1 MTGPADAVADL
12 VCVLEPCLRE
22 QSGGSMTAA
31 LRDVWHMAP
40 PQELHGHLRQRAP
53 PAGGD
58 RPLRL
63 GRRSQQTHHG
73 PAHTIVVFGRYFC
86 LACLRLERDRQFV
99 PGLAPVKLCL
109 VWLRLNCPWHATVRW
124 GGRRRRVSIVVV
136 VRLARVGAV
145 ALPAPVAP
153 DRPSASIA
161 RPAPII
167 PTAPAERPENR
178 QYRPN
183 CQRACNPHLSAGVP
197 GRVSPGTSRHVIT
210 VPLLIPYHA
219 GVTASSGKANL
230 TSLRQHDMIK

>member
-1 MTGPADAVADL
+1 MTGPADAVVDL

-58 RPLRL
+58 RPLRP

-73 PAHTIVVFGRYFC
+73 PAHTIAVFGRYFC

-109 VWLRLNCPWHATVRW
+109 VWPRLNCPWHATVRW
-124 GGRRRRVSIVVV
+124 GGRRRVSIVVV

-145 ALPAPVAP
+145 ALPTPVAP
-153 DRPSASIA
+153 DRPSANIA

-167 PTAPAERPENR
+167 PTAPANRWKTASIARVVKERVTR
-178 QYRPN
+178 DCGSLRP
-183 CQRACNPHLSAGVP
+183 
-197 GRVSPGTSRHVIT
+197 
-210 VPLLIPYHA
+210 
-219 GVTASSGKANL
+219 GVTRRFTARNHRAAIDTLPCWRNVVKRKSSL
-230 TSLRQHDMIK
+230 TPLRQHGMIK